1 MRHPRLICITVEEGR
16 GEVEGSQNEFAHI
29 WHIILQLLWARRLAG
44 AVWGSLGCGLWVA
57 VMLPKD
63 KLSTS
68 CCDFDGLFE
77 CLRVCEA
84 V

>member
-1 MRHPRLICITVEEGR
+1 MGEEAGR
-16 GEVEGSQNEFAHI
+16 G
-29 WHIILQLLWARRLAG
+29 
-44 AVWGSLGCGLWVA
+44 GSLGCGLWVA

-68 CCDFDGLFE
+68 CCDFDVLFE
-77 CLRVCEA
+77 CLLVCEG